1 LLELVSIDRCVALAI
16 NGAVISA
23 LIEALQRS
31 RRRERAAG
39 IMERCTQRRFER
51 LFHASPLPLSLS
63 KLEDRTVI
71 AVNDAYLKMF
81 GVRREQIL
89 GHTPQ
94 EIGIEVERRDELLAK
109 LHSQASIEA
118 QVAVRTAAGVHEVRV
133 WSSVVELDDDS
144 FAFTTFLDVTDQVRD
159 QEAARASDERMRE
172 LAENVR
178 EVFWI
183 TDAENANMLYISP
196 IYEKMFG
203 RRCADLYVDAR
214 DWLLA
219 IHPDDRDRMRDAIPL
234 MRVKPYEDDYRI
246 VLPTDEV
253 RTIHISVTQIRDAN
267 GEVVRLA
274 GVADDVTDKLALE
287 AQMRQTQKL
296 ESLGLLAGGVA
307 HDFNNILAVVAAN
320 ACLLAET
327 TAEGEDRELVQEIE
341 AAVQRA
347 TSLTRQL
354 LAFSRKQVI
363 EPIVVDLNAAV
374 GDTRKMLRRM
384 LGEDISIITSLEPEL
399 GHVLIDPGYLVQVMM
414 NLAVNARDAMPRGG
428 TLTITTRTVKRGDAS
443 LVMLAVADSGCG
455 MPPEVAARIFEPFYT
470 TKGVGRGTGLGLS
483 VVHGIVEQSGGSIE
497 VESAVD
503 VGTTMKIYLPFV
515 DAPAERIT
523 NVTIAGATGTE
534 QIVLVDDD
542 MYVRAAASRSL
553 RARGFHVFE
562 ASDGQ
567 AALRLLADHKD
578 VALLVTDVVM
588 PTMDGRQ
595 LVEAARLRRPSLKVL
610 YISGYNDDA
619 VLHHGV
625 ESAKVALIEKPFRGH
640 ALVGKVR
647 QIIDAV

>member
-1 LLELVSIDRCVALAI
+1 
-16 NGAVISA
+16 
-23 LIEALQRS
+23 
-31 RRRERAAG
+31 
-39 IMERCTQRRFER
+39 
-51 LFHASPLPLSLS
+51 
-63 KLEDRTVI
+63 
-71 AVNDAYLKMF
+71 
-81 GVRREQIL
+81 
-89 GHTPQ
+89 
-94 EIGIEVERRDELLAK
+94 
-109 LHSQASIEA
+109 
-118 QVAVRTAAGVHEVRV
+118 
-133 WSSVVELDDDS
+133 
-144 FAFTTFLDVTDQVRD
+144 
-159 QEAARASDERMRE
+159 
-172 LAENVR
+172 
-178 EVFWI
+178 VFWI
-183 TDAENANMLYISP
+183 TDPSNTTTLYISP
-196 IYEKMFG
+196 TYEKMYG
-203 RRCADLYVDAR
+203 RKCADLYTNPR
-214 DWLLA
+214 DWLEA
-219 IHPDDRDRMRDAIPL
+219 VHPEDRERMRNSLTVKHEQPWEEQY
-234 MRVKPYEDDYRI
+234 RVL
-246 VLPTDEV
+246 LPNGSI
-253 RTIHISVTQIRDAN
+253 RTIHISITLIRDAD
-267 GEVVRLA
+267 GRIVRLA
-274 GVADDVTDKLALE
+274 GAADDVTEKLVLE
-287 AQMRQTQKL
+287 SQVRETQKL

-320 ACLLAET
+320 AGLLAESVSQT
-327 TAEGEDRELVQEIE
+327 GEDRELVQEIE
-341 AAVQRA
+341 SAVQRA

-363 EPIVVDLNAAV
+363 EPVVLDLNAAV

-428 TLTITTRTVKRGDAS
+428 TLTITTRTVKRGDCCA
-443 LVMLAVADSGCG
+443 VMLAVADSGCG

-483 VVHGIVEQSGGSIE
+483 VVHGIVEQAGGSIE
-497 VESAVD
+497 VESAVGI
-503 VGTTMKIYLPFV
+503 GTTMKIYLPCV
-515 DAPAERIT
+515 DAPAERIAD
-523 NVTIAGATGTE
+523 VAIAGATGTE

-588 PTMDGRQ
+588 PGIDGRQ
-595 LVEAARLRRPSLKVL
+595 LVEAARQRRPSLKVL

-619 VLHHGV
+619 VLHHGI

-647 QIIDAV
+647 QILDAV